1 MPGKR
6 ISELTALSGAGSANN
21 DDVVIFDTPAGET
34 KRISRSQLADGL
46 VGDLP
51 YTPAGFISATTIP
64 TAIAEIVVD
73 LTASGGAAL
82 IGNTPAGAI
91 AATTVQAAI
100 NELNAEKQPLD
111 AGLTSIAGL
120 TTAADKMIYTTA
132 SDTYAVAD
140 LTAAGR
146 AILDDADAT
155 AQRVTLGVEIGVT
168 VQAYDADTAKIDVA
182 QTFTA
187 QQTVTAGLVLQS
199 VADTAIAA
207 VGDVINTADKV
218 QGKVVYDTTNN
229 RLMVASGSA
238 AAAPWYVADGSASV
252 TPA

>member
-21 DDVVIFDTPAGET
+21 DDVLIFDVDAGET

-51 YTPAGFISATTIP
+51 YVPAGFVTATTVP
-64 TAIAEIVVD
+64 TAIAEIVAD
-73 LTASGGAAL
+73 LSAAGGAAL
-82 IGNTPAGAI
+82 IGNTPAGTI

-100 NELNAEKQPLD
+100 NELAAEKQPLD

-120 TTAADKMIYTTA
+120 TTAANKMIYTTA
-132 SDTYAVAD
+132 ADVYAVAD

-146 AILDDADAT
+146 ALLDDADAT
-155 AQRVTLGVEIGVT
+155 AQRVTLGLEIGVN
-168 VQAYDADTAKIDVA
+168 VQAYDADTAKTDVV

-187 QQTVTAGLVLQS
+187 QQTVTSGLVLQS
-199 VADTAIAA
+199 VAATSIAA
-207 VGDVINTADKV
+207 VGNALNTTNKV

-229 RLMVASGSA
+229 RLMVASGA
-238 AAAPWYVADGSASV
+238 AAADAWYVADGSASV
-252 TPA
+252 VPA